1 MKMIKHI
8 QDFVIPCY
16 STDASWLLKPAAFM
30 DLAQEAAGLHAVYLG
45 FGYDDLIKKNTAWIL
60 SRVNVKFIDT
70 PLWREHMTLTT
81 WHKGFNRLFFLR
93 DFVMTDDQGRERVK
107 ATTSWLVLNLETRSM
122 VRDPELVETGTVCT
136 ENAVETPADKVR
148 MPRDVE
154 AVPVHEHV
162 IGYSDVDM
170 LGHANNA
177 MYMQWAMD
185 AIDYE
190 TASKLPVKEFTIN
203 FNHEVKAGEK
213 VTLYRASVEK
223 EDGLHIY
230 IEGRTEAASSFC
242 VEIIF

>member
-1 MKMIKHI
+1 
-8 QDFVIPCY
+8 
-16 STDASWLLKPAAFM
+16 
-30 DLAQEAAGLHAVYLG
+30 
-45 FGYDDLIKKNTAWIL
+45 
-60 SRVNVKFIDT
+60 
-70 PLWREHMTLTT
+70 
-81 WHKGFNRLFFLR
+81 
-93 DFVMTDDQGRERVK
+93 
-107 ATTSWLVLNLETRSM
+107 M

-154 AVPVHEHV
+154 AVAVHEHV

-185 AIDYE
+185 AIDYG

-203 FNHEVKAGEK
+203 FNHEVKAGQK

-230 IEGRTEAASSFC
+230 IEGRTEALASFC